1 MSRVSP
7 DKPKT
12 WETRPERPLTL
23 EIVLLKRTYVLPWSQ
38 FLYAEGD
45 NDELRIS
52 FPMHEVTIRGAGLQL
67 LLADLATQR
76 IGQLHEPSRADQFQD
91 GRVPCIREIRVSKM
105 EEPK

>member
-12 WETRPERPLTL
+12 WETRPKRPSTL
-23 EIVLLKRTYVLPWSQ
+23 EIILLKRTYLLPWSQ

-52 FPMHEVTIRGAGLQL
+52 FPIHEITIRGAGLLL
-67 LLADLATQR
+67 LLADLAAQR
-76 IGQLHEPSRADQFQD
+76 IGQLHEPSRADQFEG
-91 GRVPCIREIRVSKM
+91 GRGPYIREIRISKM
-105 EEPK
+105 EER

>member
-12 WETRPERPLTL
+12 WETRPERPAIL
-23 EIVLLKRTYVLPWSQ
+23 EIVLLKRTYLLPWSQ

-45 NDELRIS
+45 NDELRIV
-52 FPMHEVTIRGAGLQL
+52 FPMHEITIRGAGLQL

-76 IGQLHEPSRADQFQD
+76 IGQLHEPSRAGQFED
-91 GRVPCIREIRVSKM
+91 GRVPCIREIGVSKM
-105 EEPK
+105 EER

>member
-1 MSRVSP
+1 MNRVSA

-12 WETRPERPLTL
+12 WETRQERPALL
-23 EIVLLKRTYVLPWSQ
+23 EIVLLKRTYMLPWSQ

-45 NDELRIS
+45 EKEVRIA

-67 LLADLATQR
+67 LLADLADQR
-76 IGQLHEPSRADQFQD
+76 IGQLHEPSRADQFEE

-105 EEPK
+105 EERS

>member
-1 MSRVSP
+1 MNRVLA
-7 DKPKT
+7 DKPKK
-12 WETRPERPLTL
+12 WETRQERPSIL

-45 NDELRIS
+45 QEEVRIA

-67 LLADLATQR
+67 LMADLAAQR
-76 IGQLHEPSRADQFQD
+76 IGQLHEPSRADQFED

-105 EEPK
+105 EER